1 MATTDVIEQAITGHG
16 AWRTILL
23 HAMETGTSSVDIARA
38 KRDDRCELGKWLYR
52 EADAADRRSPS
63 YARVRELHQAF
74 HVKAAQVL
82 DLALQGRK
90 AEAEAAMAMRSP
102 YASASAALTAAL
114 KAWREG
120 VGVGV

>member
-1 MATTDVIEQAITGHG
+1 MATTDVIEAAITGHG
-16 AWRTILL
+16 AWRTILQ
-23 HAMETGTSSVDIARA
+23 HAIETGTSSVDIARA

-52 EADAADRRSPS
+52 EADARDRRSPS

-74 HVKAAQVL
+74 HVEAARVL

-90 AEAEAAMAMRSP
+90 PEAEAAMAMRSP
-102 YASASAALTAAL
+102 YASASAALSAAL

-120 VGVGV
+120 VGIGV

>member
-23 HAMETGTSSVDIARA
+23 HAMETGTSSIDIARA